1 MAVSPPPRKNAAAAP
16 EPPAR
21 KLDDKKIE
29 AIINRGS
36 SSLASGA
43 TELPQIKNFNIKI
56 TADTLAKIDE
66 MRAKRPRKLTSPKLG
81 ISTQD
86 WLLEAITEKL
96 EREQKKYK

>member
-1 MAVSPPPRKNAAAAP
+1 MAVSPPPRKNIAAAP

-36 SSLASGA
+36 SSLAPSSPEP
-43 TELPQIKNFNIKI
+43 TQIKNFNIKI
-56 TADTLAKIDE
+56 TADILAKIDE
-66 MRAKRPRKLTSPKLG
+66 MRAKRPRKPTSPKLG

-86 WLLEAITEKL
+86 WLLEAIAEKL
-96 EREQKKYK
+96 ERERRKYK